1 MFNVNVQCSMFNT
14 LLNAQ
19 LFNPFGFP
27 VSPKPIAKTLASRFR
42 ALHLIQVKAFPDP
55 TFNPNLMSRF
65 QFDIRSLLL
74 LTAIVCLAM
83 TFVTLTKTSYII
95 AFLVTGLLG
104 IFCTALVAIFWLV
117 IVPMITTEQGAGK
130 TSIVATEQGDAQL
143 PRSGAPRRNE

>member
-1 MFNVNVQCSMFNT
+1 
-14 LLNAQ
+14 
-19 LFNPFGFP
+19 
-27 VSPKPIAKTLASRFR
+27 
-42 ALHLIQVKAFPDP
+42 
-55 TFNPNLMSRF
+55 MSRF

-74 LTAIVCLAM
+74 LTAMVCLAM

-130 TSIVATEQGDAQL
+130 TSIVATEGDAQL